1 MGYEYVEAVKAAVQS
16 ALMGPDLPATV
27 TAMLASL
34 DWVDAVGQTPVC
46 LVPGTTAEWHALI
59 HHSVT
64 SIMQRARCQA
74 EAYKQPFQKTSFLL
88 PLSAIVAAGMVA
100 VAATMSK
107 YWAIAFLAGGAM
119 VWATVW
125 MYVHHDMDT
134 DWNKY
139 GLAWQRT

>member
-1 MGYEYVEAVKAAVQS
+1 
-16 ALMGPDLPATV
+16 
-27 TAMLASL
+27 
-34 DWVDAVGQTPVC
+34 
-46 LVPGTTAEWHALI
+46 
-59 HHSVT
+59 
-64 SIMQRARCQA
+64 MQRARCQA

>member
-1 MGYEYVEAVKAAVQS
+1 MVYEYVEAVKAVVQS
-16 ALMGPDLPATV
+16 ALRGPDLPATV
-27 TAMLASL
+27 KAMLATL

-46 LVPGTTAEWHALI
+46 PVPGTTAEWHALI

-64 SIMQRARCQA
+64 SIMQHARCQA
-74 EAYKQPFQKTSFLL
+74 KAYKQPFRKTSFLL
-88 PLSAIVAAGMVA
+88 PVSAIVAAGMVA

-107 YWAIAFLAGGAM
+107 YWAIALLAGGAM

-134 DWNKY
+134 DWKKY